1 MSLFELI
8 CDYLTLLQKQK
19 NYSQNTI
26 RAYENDLSCFAQWLK
41 NQGITS
47 AAAIGDL
54 TLAQLRSFWAL
65 RRSESITA
73 QSMRRGQSAMRG
85 LFRFAMRSRIIS
97 NNPAQL
103 MESPKRKRPLPKAL
117 EESDLNVLLNAPDRE
132 TAMGLRDLAI
142 LELLYGSG
150 LRVAEVA
157 DLKINDIDIEEGSAR
172 VTGKGN
178 KERIVPVTPAACRA
192 VKNYLGHRRPSDSQ
206 SQHSNVLFIN
216 RLGTPLTTRS
226 IARMINKYVRQQAML
241 MNITP
246 HQLRHSFATHLL
258 NNGADIRAVQEMLGH
273 TNLSTTQIYAR
284 ISKER
289 LMQSYRAAHPRSGEN
304 NDI

>member
-8 CDYLTLLQKQK
+8 GEYLTVLQKQK

-26 RAYENDLSCFAQWLK
+26 RAYENDLNCFAHWLK
-41 NQGITS
+41 DQGITS

-54 TLAQLRSFWAL
+54 TLAQLRSFWAK
-65 RRSESITA
+65 RRSESLAA

-85 LFRFAMRSRIIS
+85 LFRFAMRSKIIS
-97 NNPAQL
+97 NNPAEL
-103 MESPKRKRPLPKAL
+103 MESPKRKRPLPKAV
-117 EESDLNVLLNAPDRE
+117 EENDLNVLLSAPDRE
-132 TAMGLRDLAI
+132 TTMGLRDLAI

-150 LRVAEVA
+150 LRVAELTG
-157 DLKINDIDIEEGSAR
+157 LKINDLDIEEGSAR
-172 VTGKGN
+172 VTGKGD
-178 KERIVPVTPAACRA
+178 KERIVPLTPAACRA
-192 VKNYLGHRRPSDSQ
+192 VKNYLLNRRPSDSE
-206 SQHSNVLFIN
+206 SQHSDVLFVN

-226 IARMINKYVRQQAML
+226 VARMINKYVRQQAML
-241 MNITP
+241 MSITP

-304 NDI
+304 NDV